1 VPRAFY
7 GIAVGI
13 AVHFTQNARSRICIQ
28 ASIRG
33 RFRWHSGSNICTF
46 FFSLTLF
53 INNYVFFKNQLAT
66 VCPVICYPFDLRLL
80 YSATLLNDTTIA
92 CVKADRIIEILPFL
106 KGEDGN
112 SSQMYSSNRCCI
124 PSQILIWCKG
134 DHLVDWIVIY
144 TCSQFLN

>member
-1 VPRAFY
+1 MAF
-7 GIAVGI
+7 
-13 AVHFTQNARSRICIQ
+13 
-28 ASIRG
+28 
-33 RFRWHSGSNICTF
+33 RFKYLYF
-46 FFSLTLF
+46 FFFLTLF